1 LVRLGSDYG
10 GWTIPNDLLGP
21 QSVCYS
27 GGVGRDVSFDVE
39 LIGRFGCKVYGFDPT
54 PDSAEFVAESDLPS
68 QYEFLPYAFC
78 RTDGQQRFHLFNPRD
93 GSYSMN
99 LQRRGG
105 DYFVGRCRSVSS
117 VMKELGHAR
126 LDLLKLDIEGA
137 EYEVLDSILDDGV
150 EVGVLCVE
158 FHRTPWIRKMTK
170 AVRKLRGNGYIP
182 VHIRYFDTTFVR
194 SDLMYS

>member
-1 LVRLGSDYG
+1 
-10 GWTIPNDLLGP
+10 
-21 QSVCYS
+21 
-27 GGVGRDVSFDVE
+27 VGRDVSFDVE

-54 PDSAEFVAESDLPS
+54 PASAEFVAESDLPS

-78 RTDGQQRFHLFNPRD
+78 RTDGEQRFHLYNPSD

-105 DYFVGRCRSVSS
+105 EYFVGRCRSVRS
-117 VMKELGHAR
+117 VMTELGHDR

-137 EYEVLDSILDDGV
+137 EYEVIESLLEDGV
-150 EVGVLCVE
+150 EIGVLCVE

-170 AVRKLRGNGYIP
+170 AVRKLRGHGFVP
-182 VHIRYFDTTFVR
+182 VHLRYFDTTFVR
-194 SDLMYS
+194 SDLMHN